1 MPSIENVKEIIK
13 ALCTELQLG
22 YPEPRNVQE
31 CMELSNGVM
40 HNATNLFANDV
51 IVQSSIGCATG
62 KGFRMALN
70 YQPEEP
76 ETEEEE
82 EGTGEPTEEGAEEYP

>member
-1 MPSIENVKEIIK
+1 MTSVENVKEIIK

-40 HNATNLFANDV
+40 HNATSLFANDI
-51 IVQSSIGCATG
+51 IVQSSIGVATG
-62 KGFRMALN
+62 KGFRMTLN
-70 YQPEEP
+70 YQPEET
-76 ETEEEE
+76 ETEEDEEDTKEPESE
-82 EGTGEPTEEGAEEYP
+82 EGEEYP